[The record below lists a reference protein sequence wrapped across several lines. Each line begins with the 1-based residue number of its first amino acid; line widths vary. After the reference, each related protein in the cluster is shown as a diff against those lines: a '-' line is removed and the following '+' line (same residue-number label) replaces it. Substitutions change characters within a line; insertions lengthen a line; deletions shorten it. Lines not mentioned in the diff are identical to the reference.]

1 MSNYYTSVELG
12 TDTIKILVCNK
23 IDNKFHVIAQ
33 VCEPSLG
40 IKKGIIVDTKQ
51 AINSIKK
58 AFKKINEMLQ
68 MKITKAIV
76 CIPTINCRTDI
87 VVGSCDVI
95 DYNEITG
102 EDVTNVLKDSL
113 VGQVAADEELITAI
127 PITFK
132 VDDKDNIKDPKGLAG
147 KSLESRI
154 LMTTSPKDLV
164 YKILEVLKL
173 SGVDA
178 IDVCYSSTADYYA
191 IRNNNIDKLVGAI
204 INIGEDKTTISVYNK
219 GIMIK
224 SKVINVGS
232 RNIDNDITYIYK
244 TSKEE
249 SRNLKENFVVAA
261 SRYADVNEVYKITTN
276 DGETREINQLE
287 ISKVVEARCEEIL
300 KLAKNELKNLTKR
313 EIRYIIVT
321 GGVSEMAGFQYL
333 LEDVLGIKARVCNI
347 TTMGI
352 RHNKYSSVLGIVK
365 YFDSKLALRGK
376 KVNMLSETD
385 INNLITIKENKETN
399 DNIINKVFGR
409 FFEN

>member
-1 MSNYYTSVELG
+1 MSNYYTGIELG
-12 TDTIKILVCNK
+12 TDSIKILVCNK
-23 IDNKFHVIAQ
+23 IKDQFHVIAQ

-40 IKKGIIVDTKQ
+40 IKKGIILDTKQ
-51 AINSIKK
+51 AVNSVKK
-58 AFKKINEMLQ
+58 AFKKINEMLE
-68 MKITKAIV
+68 MKITKVVV
-76 CIPTINCRTDI
+76 CIPPINCRTDI
-87 VVGSCDVI
+87 VVGSCDVV

-102 EDVTNVLKDSL
+102 EDVINVLKDSL
-113 VGQVAADEELITAI
+113 VGQVSNEEELVTAI
-127 PITFK
+127 PITFR
-132 VDDKDNIKDPKGLAG
+132 VDDEENIKDPKGLAG
-147 KSLESRI
+147 KTLEARVLI
-154 LMTTSPKDLV
+154 TTSPKDLV

-178 IDVCYSSTADYYA
+178 IDVCYSSTADYFA
-191 IRNNNIDKLVGAI
+191 VKNDNIDKLVGSI

-232 RNIDNDITYIYK
+232 KNIDNDITYIYH
-244 TSKEE
+244 TPKEE
-249 SRNLKENFVVAA
+249 SRKLKENFIVAS
-261 SRYADVNEVYKITTN
+261 SRYADINETIQITTN
-276 DGETREINQLE
+276 DGKNKEINQLE

-321 GGVSEMAGFQYL
+321 GGVSELAGFQYL
-333 LEDVLGIKARVCNI
+333 IDDVLGIKARVCNI

-352 RHNKYSSVLGIVK
+352 RHNKYSSVMGIIK
-365 YFDSKLALRGK
+365 YFDSKITLRGK
-376 KVNMLSETD
+376 KVNMLSDTD
-385 INNLITIKENKETN
+385 INNLITVKETKENT